1 MKSLIQLDSK
11 RRDRIKMG
19 LQATALTKRVFY
31 KVESN
36 ITAAW
41 PKPRAHATSS
51 EHNGIKHARLSAEG
65 VKDPATKY

>member
-1 MKSLIQLDSK
+1 
-11 RRDRIKMG
+11 MG